1 MFANRSR
8 VQSVIFQNYTKQEA
22 ERWLDKYHFKPIGEP
37 NIYTDEDG
45 YILKRQ
51 YILHDKALFKR
62 FHNKKINA
70 DISFII
76 AYYS

>member
-1 MFANRSR
+1 MFSNRSR
-8 VQSVIFQNYTKQEA
+8 VQSVIFKNYTKQEA
-22 ERWLDKYHFKPIGEP
+22 ERWLAKYHFKPMKEP
-37 NIYTDEDG
+37 HIYTDEEG

-51 YILHDKALFKR
+51 YRLYNPALFKR
-62 FHNKKINA
+62 FYHKKIND